1 MPNEELLRELLGVF
15 GDEAEERL
23 ETADALLLEIERS
36 DEDARSEAFAK
47 LLREMHTLKGSAA
60 AVSLDDVSTVAHDLE
75 TFFARMRDREIACD
89 PDTLDVGYHAL
100 EGMRAMIRS
109 AVSGGDSG
117 VDVAALRGR
126 LGAASAGEPVSA
138 ALRPAVEP
146 SAVAAAVAE
155 PDPRETAPMT
165 VSAGASVATEE
176 DAAAVAAAGGNGRET
191 VRIATSKLDDLMA
204 QVGEL
209 LITTMASEE
218 RRTDLRAVLDSLG
231 SWADGWKKARP
242 ERDRLDAYVA
252 EARTV
257 GTATS
262 TEELDRV
269 TQVGRMVEFLRDGET
284 RLEDVQSRLIEL
296 DRTLTSTDRRTRQA
310 TADLQEEVLSVRMLP
325 VSAVF
330 DSLPRLVRELGRGL
344 GKEAG
349 LEVVGGETEVDR
361 AVLEQMRGP
370 LTHLIRNALD
380 HGLETPDVRERAG
393 KPRAGTI
400 SVAAS
405 QRGGTLVVEFRDDG
419 AGIDAE
425 AVKASAVARGAIG
438 KAEAA
443 SMGARDA
450 VALIF
455 QPGLSTSRDI
465 TDLSGRGVG
474 LDVVRESVERLQG
487 TVEVDTR
494 LGLGTTFTLTL
505 PVTVATT
512 QCLLVRSG
520 GQTFGL
526 PLSGVGRILRLRPQD
541 AAQNQGRRV
550 LLIDDEPVVV
560 TSLAA
565 LLGVDREEEAWT
577 DVRPGVLL
585 YSSERRVAVLV
596 DEVLGSPEVVV
607 KNLPAPLVRVS
618 GVGGATILGSG
629 ETILVLSAG
638 DLVKAATGGSRAA
651 TGKRAPA
658 RVPASAAAKPGDG
671 TPVVVVA
678 DDSVVSRMLEKGVLE
693 AAGYEVRAAADG
705 LEAWEIL
712 SAGGC
717 ALLVSDVN
725 MPRMDGLQLTARLRA
740 DSRFRDFPV
749 ILVTS
754 LDTAEDRA
762 RGVEVGADAY
772 IVKSTFSRNGLLEAV
787 RRLI

>member
-15 GDEAEERL
+15 GEEAEERL

-36 DEDARSEAFAK
+36 AEAAGSEAFAK

-60 AVSLDDVSTVAHDLE
+60 AVSLDEVSTVAHDLE
-75 TFFARMRDREIACD
+75 TFFARMRDGEIVRA
-89 PDTLDVGYHAL
+89 PESLDAGYHAL
-100 EGMRAMIRS
+100 EAMRAMIRA
-109 AVSGGDSG
+109 AVSGGESG
-117 VDVAALRGR
+117 VDVAALRGG
-126 LGAASAGEPVSA
+126 LGAVAVAGSGPAAEPPQAGEQAVD
-138 ALRPAVEP
+138 PAVDATAATPSPLPEP
-146 SAVAAAVAE
+146 TAPAEPETVTAAA
-155 PDPRETAPMT
+155 
-165 VSAGASVATEE
+165 AS
-176 DAAAVAAAGGNGRET
+176 GGGRET

-209 LITTMASEE
+209 LITTMAREE
-218 RRTDLRAVLDSLG
+218 RRTDLRDVLDSLG
-231 SWADGWKKARP
+231 AWADGWKKARP
-242 ERDRLDAYVA
+242 ERDRIDAYVA
-252 EARTV
+252 EART
-257 GTATS
+257 TATATA
-262 TEELDRV
+262 TEEMDRL
-269 TQVGRMVEFLRDGET
+269 TELGRMVEFLRDGES
-284 RLEDVQSRLIEL
+284 RLEDVHTRLIEL
-296 DRTLTSTDRRTRQA
+296 DRTLTATDRRTRQA

-330 DSLPRLVRELGRGL
+330 DTLPRLVRELGRGL
-344 GKEAG
+344 GKQAS
-349 LEVVGGETEVDR
+349 LEIVGGETEVDR

-370 LTHLIRNALD
+370 ITHLIRNALD
-380 HGLETPDVRERAG
+380 HGLETPDVRERSG

-400 SVAAS
+400 SVSAS
-405 QRGGTLVVEFRDDG
+405 QRGGTLVVELRDDG
-419 AGIDAE
+419 AGIDAG
-425 AVKASAVARGAIG
+425 AVKAAALARGVIG

-443 SMGARDA
+443 SMSARDA

-455 QPGLSTSRDI
+455 QPGLSTSQDI

-474 LDVVRESVERLQG
+474 LDVVHESVERLQG
-487 TVEVDTR
+487 TVEVDSR
-494 LGLGTTFTLTL
+494 PGDGTTFTLTL

-512 QCLLVRSG
+512 QCLLVRAA

-526 PLSGVGRILRLRPQD
+526 PLSGVGRILRIRPTD

-550 LLIDDEPVVV
+550 VLIDDEPVVV

-565 LLGVDREEEAWT
+565 LLGIDREDAPWT
-577 DVRPGVLL
+577 DVRPAVLL
-585 YSSERRVAVLV
+585 YSSDRRVAALV
-596 DEVLGSPEVVV
+596 DGVLGSPEVVV
-607 KNLPAPLVRVS
+607 KNLPPPLVRVP
-618 GVGGATILGSG
+618 GIGGAAILGSG
-629 ETILVLSAG
+629 ETTLVLSAA
-638 DLVKAATGGSRAA
+638 DLVKAATGAARTTTTKRSPARPSTPEAA
-651 TGKRAPA
+651 TPA
-658 RVPASAAAKPGDG
+658 RG

-693 AAGYEVRAAADG
+693 AAGFEVRAAADG

-717 ALLVSDVN
+717 SLLVSDVN
-725 MPRMDGLQLTARLRA
+725 MPGMDGLQLTARLRA
-740 DSRFRDFPV
+740 DARFRDFPV

-754 LDTAEDRA
+754 LDSPEDRA

>member
-165 VSAGASVATEE
+165 VSAGASVATEV

>member
-1 MPNEELLRELLGVF
+1 
-15 GDEAEERL
+15 
-23 ETADALLLEIERS
+23 
-36 DEDARSEAFAK
+36 
-47 LLREMHTLKGSAA
+47 
-60 AVSLDDVSTVAHDLE
+60 
-75 TFFARMRDREIACD
+75 
-89 PDTLDVGYHAL
+89 
-100 EGMRAMIRS
+100 
-109 AVSGGDSG
+109 
-117 VDVAALRGR
+117 
-126 LGAASAGEPVSA
+126 
-138 ALRPAVEP
+138 
-146 SAVAAAVAE
+146 
-155 PDPRETAPMT
+155 
-165 VSAGASVATEE
+165 
-176 DAAAVAAAGGNGRET
+176 
-191 VRIATSKLDDLMA
+191 MA

>member
-1 MPNEELLRELLGVF
+1 
-15 GDEAEERL
+15 
-23 ETADALLLEIERS
+23 
-36 DEDARSEAFAK
+36 
-47 LLREMHTLKGSAA
+47 
-60 AVSLDDVSTVAHDLE
+60 
-75 TFFARMRDREIACD
+75 
-89 PDTLDVGYHAL
+89 
-100 EGMRAMIRS
+100 
-109 AVSGGDSG
+109 
-117 VDVAALRGR
+117 
-126 LGAASAGEPVSA
+126 
-138 ALRPAVEP
+138 
-146 SAVAAAVAE
+146 
-155 PDPRETAPMT
+155 
-165 VSAGASVATEE
+165 
-176 DAAAVAAAGGNGRET
+176 
-191 VRIATSKLDDLMA
+191 
-204 QVGEL
+204 
-209 LITTMASEE
+209 
-218 RRTDLRAVLDSLG
+218 
-231 SWADGWKKARP
+231 
-242 ERDRLDAYVA
+242 
-252 EARTV
+252 
-257 GTATS
+257 
-262 TEELDRV
+262 
-269 TQVGRMVEFLRDGET
+269 
-284 RLEDVQSRLIEL
+284 
-296 DRTLTSTDRRTRQA
+296 
-310 TADLQEEVLSVRMLP
+310 
-325 VSAVF
+325 
-330 DSLPRLVRELGRGL
+330 
-344 GKEAG
+344 
-349 LEVVGGETEVDR
+349 
-361 AVLEQMRGP
+361 
-370 LTHLIRNALD
+370 
-380 HGLETPDVRERAG
+380 
-393 KPRAGTI
+393 
-400 SVAAS
+400 
-405 QRGGTLVVEFRDDG
+405 
-419 AGIDAE
+419 
-425 AVKASAVARGAIG
+425 
-438 KAEAA
+438 
-443 SMGARDA
+443 MGARDA